1 MIFNNITAFGRTD
14 VLNVFI
20 LGSVT
25 VGLSSLH
32 RATNSG
38 FATIE
43 MGKFVPA
50 TNFTNLSVTLLYFT
64 LDPENIFH

>member
-50 TNFTNLSVTLLYFT
+50 TNFTNCL
-64 LDPENIFH
+64 